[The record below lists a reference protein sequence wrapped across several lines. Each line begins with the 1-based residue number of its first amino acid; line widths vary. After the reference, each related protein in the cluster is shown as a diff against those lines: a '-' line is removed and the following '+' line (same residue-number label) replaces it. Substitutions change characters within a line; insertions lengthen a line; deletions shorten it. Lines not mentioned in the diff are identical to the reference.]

1 MRSPL
6 SPLLSAALTAVS
18 ELQKVSEQKLKKKA
32 ASGESPFKIS
42 LLKLVEAEDG
52 NDNSEETGGILRS
65 LL

>member
-1 MRSPL
+1 MKSPL

-18 ELQKVSEQKLKKKA
+18 EQQKVSEQKLKKT